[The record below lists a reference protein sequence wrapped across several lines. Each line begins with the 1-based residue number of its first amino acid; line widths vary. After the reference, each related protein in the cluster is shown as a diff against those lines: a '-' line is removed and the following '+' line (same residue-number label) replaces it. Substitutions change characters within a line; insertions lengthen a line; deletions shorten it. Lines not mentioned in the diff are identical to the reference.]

1 MRPTLEGRGRRRC
14 PYDPRDWGRQSRH
27 SGLELVAVFGT
38 LWVCSS
44 VSASPD
50 EESEGMARELK
61 AGPAP
66 RPPAAQQR
74 ILTRTRRACAQ
85 KLTPP
90 GAAAVT

>member
-1 MRPTLEGRGRRRC
+1 MRPTLEGRGGRRC

-50 EESEGMARELK
+50 EESEGMAWELK
-61 AGPAP
+61 AGS
-66 RPPAAQQR
+66 QQR
-74 ILTRTRRACAQ
+74 ILTRTRRVCAQ